1 MKELK
6 DDTSLKKCH
15 RKDAESVFPDQEPGV
30 QYVMLACAWTHV
42 LGFSIPTLQ
51 YPNTQTL

>member
-6 DDTSLKKCH
+6 DDTSLKKCY
-15 RKDAESVFPDQEPGV
+15 RKDVESALSNQEPGN
-30 QYVMLACAWTHV
+30 VMLACAWTHV
-42 LGFSIPTLQ
+42 LGFSITTLQ